1 MKVIEIYDK
10 NSNIMDH
17 GKNIFKTTSE
27 YLKRYPQEYSKCYYK
42 NLETLELIKVDRL
55 DDKSKAGVYNPEANN
70 ILFSREFS
78 LGHELIHMATNDI
91 NNQQFAFESK
101 LYIEDGLIEGM
112 TEYHHMKAYN
122 LKLPGS
128 YSFEVF
134 TVTMMENI
142 PNLFEP
148 FFVPKEKGILDICS
162 DKIYIYGLLYSLNAY
177 NQMMLDFLDSE
188 YNGNEVL
195 IDKVETRRAIR
206 HVIDNL
212 ISIELSIENDLKK
225 LNEYGDKFMD
235 LISSDF
241 VGDIV
246 PLFYSNYITYA
257 DKEIKKR
264 IRSKN

>member
-1 MKVIEIYDK
+1 MKVIEIYNK
-10 NSNIMDH
+10 NSNILDH
-17 GKNIFKTTSE
+17 GKNIFKTMDKYMNKFPSE
-27 YLKRYPQEYSKCYYK
+27 YRECYDK
-42 NLETLELIKVDRL
+42 NLETLEILKVDRL
-55 DDKSKAGVYNPEANN
+55 DDRSEAGVYNPEVNN
-70 ILFSREFS
+70 IVFSKNFS
-78 LGHELIHMATNDI
+78 LGHELIHMATNDMS
-91 NNQQFAFESK
+91 NQQFAFESK

-134 TVTMMENI
+134 TVTMMEDI
-142 PNLFEP
+142 PNIFES
-148 FFVPKEKGILDICS
+148 FFIPREKGIFDICP

-177 NQMMLDFLDSE
+177 NHMMLDFLASE
-188 YNGNEVL
+188 YVSNDIL

-212 ISIELSIENDLKK
+212 ISIELSLESDKK
-225 LNEYGDKFMD
+225 KINEYGDKFMD

-241 VGDIV
+241 VGDVV

-264 IRSKN
+264 IRSK